1 MATDL
6 AGDAPHLDSL
16 LVYISSRLGRKD
28 TVPGYKVDRKYS
40 CPDTSRIAIPL
51 SRAWIGGWRVALA
64 TTPILDEVSN
74 DRHEYFAKRIGVEH
88 AGLLDPGERKV
99 VTTTNNWTKSHRLP
113 LRVRSVKRIVWL
125 CVGNRRE
132 ILKSLRYVLA
142 IGKKPAHGHGRVAK
156 WECERVGPIPHPRWP
171 WWIDSE
177 VGPVLMRPLPIATEL
192 PTNLVGARRGYG
204 ACIDPYWHSDRDC
217 ERIEPC

>member
-1 MATDL
+1 
-6 AGDAPHLDSL
+6 
-16 LVYISSRLGRKD
+16 
-28 TVPGYKVDRKYS
+28 
-40 CPDTSRIAIPL
+40 
-51 SRAWIGGWRVALA
+51 
-64 TTPILDEVSN
+64 
-74 DRHEYFAKRIGVEH
+74 
-88 AGLLDPGERKV
+88 RKV

-177 VGPVLMRPLPIATEL
+177 VGPVLMRPLPIAKGSNHAKSA
-192 PTNLVGARRGYG
+192 PSGVDSR
-204 ACIDPYWHSDRDC
+204 HSAAW
-217 ERIEPC
+217 